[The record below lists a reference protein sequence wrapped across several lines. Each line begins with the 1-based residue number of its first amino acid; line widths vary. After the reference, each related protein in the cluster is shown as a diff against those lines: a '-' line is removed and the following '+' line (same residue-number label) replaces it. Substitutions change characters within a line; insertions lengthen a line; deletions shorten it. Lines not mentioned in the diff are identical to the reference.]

1 MKLYDYTPE
10 DQEYIKKLA
19 MEHPISTHEAMD
31 LFNLGR
37 YNHSKCLCEMK
48 SMGRSDTE
56 IKVYSD
62 ILWQQAEQK
71 AFDDTLQGAFSRLS
85 DALGDLSDSISSEIR
100 RVWKKFR

>member
-1 MKLYDYTPE
+1 MKLYDFTLE

-19 MEHPISTHEAMD
+19 MEHPISTHEAME
-31 LFNLGR
+31 LFKLGR
-37 YNHSKCLCEMK
+37 YNHSKDLCEMK

-62 ILWQQAEQK
+62 MLWQAEQK
-71 AFDDTLQGAFSRLS
+71 AFDDALQGAFSRLS
-85 DALGDLSDSISSEIR
+85 DALSDLSDSISSEIK